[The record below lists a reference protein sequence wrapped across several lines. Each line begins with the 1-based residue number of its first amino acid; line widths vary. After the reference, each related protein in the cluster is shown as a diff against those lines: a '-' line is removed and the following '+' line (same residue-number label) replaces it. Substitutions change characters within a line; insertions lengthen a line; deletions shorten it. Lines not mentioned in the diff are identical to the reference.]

1 MAGGSSAVDF
11 ARRFVREDH
20 EAPRVVLNCQGVGVC
35 GRNNVKR
42 HDFISELESFFSR
55 TIEFSSLTSFS
66 QDKYLAASSK
76 PFTKTSNLK
85 LEGNF

>member
-42 HDFISELESFFSR
+42 HDFISELESFF
-55 TIEFSSLTSFS
+55 FSNNRVFILDLLF
-66 QDKYLAASSK
+66 AR
-76 PFTKTSNLK
+76 
-85 LEGNF
+85 